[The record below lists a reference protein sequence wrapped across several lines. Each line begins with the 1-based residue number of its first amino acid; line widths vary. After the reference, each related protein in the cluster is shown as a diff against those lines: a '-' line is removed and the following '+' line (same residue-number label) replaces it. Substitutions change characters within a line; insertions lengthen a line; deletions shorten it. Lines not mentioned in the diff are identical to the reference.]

1 MALDPEHTEYMLWVT
16 SLNTIVPLLFANS
29 VVQKQGVERKRVLK
43 QAQGPAN
50 LHHKSWKQKDHLPNQ
65 KASKTAG
72 GGDNFFEEV
81 KGKKNKPRFQKEKY
95 SKQY

>member
-1 MALDPEHTEYMLWVT
+1 M
-16 SLNTIVPLLFANS
+16 
-29 VVQKQGVERKRVLK
+29 LK

-81 KGKKNKPRFQKEKY
+81 KGKKKTNQDFKKKNIVNSTRGSWQYKEEEENVLYKGSGQVWKGPRINP
-95 SKQY
+95 